1 MQKESELFLLNV
13 VIKVIRGAD
22 NSQSLSAPLVV
33 FSLITYHFSL
43 ITSLQHAYTARR
55 SQRCQ
60 HRSQNRYN
68 YLYHRL
74 PCLLLHSL
82 NFQIINFKFQT
93 SIFKLKELRP

>member
-55 SQRCQ
+55 FLVKLQQSLYCL
-60 HRSQNRYN
+60 
-68 YLYHRL
+68 YLKCHKSY
-74 PCLLLHSL
+74 
-82 NFQIINFKFQT
+82 KF
-93 SIFKLKELRP
+93 